1 MKKYE
6 ILQDEKFKKLI
17 ELAKLRIG
25 HTKQFAKL

>member
-6 ILQDEKFKKLI
+6 ILQDKKLI